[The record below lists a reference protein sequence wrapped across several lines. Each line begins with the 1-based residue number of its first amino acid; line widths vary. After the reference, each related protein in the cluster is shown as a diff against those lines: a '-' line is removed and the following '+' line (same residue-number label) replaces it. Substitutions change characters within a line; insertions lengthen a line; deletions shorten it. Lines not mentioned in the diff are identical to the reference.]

1 MNMYLGRKESTEYN
15 LGESFVLNLA
25 SALDDSYCTLVF
37 DNFFASP
44 NLFKHCLIKK
54 ITVLELFNQIERICR
69 YFPVTN
75 HFKEATANSKHAK
88 M

>member
-1 MNMYLGRKESTEYN
+1 MYLGCKESTEYN
-15 LGESFVLNLA
+15 LGESVVLNLA

-44 NLFKHCLIKK
+44 NLVQTLIKK
-54 ITVLELFNQIERICR
+54 FTVLELFDQIERICQN
-69 YFPVTN
+69 FPLTN
-75 HFKEATANSKHAK
+75 RFKEATANSKHAK